1 MLMDRIP
8 IVDVFL
14 YSDVTLGWL
23 RKREEIVLALFH
35 SVFVCCKRKYFCE
48 ALIGNTALF

>member
-8 IVDVFL
+8 IVDVFFIQRCDIRL
-14 YSDVTLGWL
+14 IKKAGRDSSGSIPFSLCLLQT
-23 RKREEIVLALFH
+23 KI
-35 SVFVCCKRKYFCE
+35 FCE